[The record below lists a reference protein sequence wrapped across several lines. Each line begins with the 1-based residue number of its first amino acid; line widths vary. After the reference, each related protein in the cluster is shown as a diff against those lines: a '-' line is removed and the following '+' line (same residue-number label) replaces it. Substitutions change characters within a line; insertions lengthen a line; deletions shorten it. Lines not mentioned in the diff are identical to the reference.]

1 MRALVR
7 LQNRVDRGLKR
18 FVNGP
23 LDRGLRF
30 ATGRPSIVVA
40 SAIGLIVVS
49 IALVPAGL
57 IRISFFPEVGGD
69 VVTASLEMPVGT
81 PIDRTRAMAERIE
94 AAARR
99 AADSLEAER
108 PEGAERLIEAVYL
121 VAGSQPAGGGPTGGG
136 GGGSAAHLAGV
147 QVKLLEAEQRDL
159 ASRVFEDAW
168 RAALGPVPEVRA
180 LSFSSS
186 IVGAGAP
193 VQVELSHPE
202 TARLEQASEVVIA
215 ELEQL
220 QGVYE
225 IQTDADE
232 GLREVQLELLPAART
247 LQLTL
252 DDVAR
257 QVRAAFFGQEALRV
271 QRGREDVRVYVRLPE
286 EERDAIRDVEDYR
299 IRTPGGG
306 EVPLNR
312 IASVD
317 FGLSPTTINR
327 KQGQRVLTITAR
339 VDEQVV
345 SGPEVIGAL
354 QSGVLASLQASDP
367 RLATR
372 FGGEQQE
379 RTDSFGSL
387 GRGFILALFVIYALL
402 AIPFGSYVQPLIIMA
417 AIPFGIVG
425 ALAGHLLLGTPVGL
439 LSLFGI
445 IGLSGVVVNDSLV
458 MIDFINERRTQ
469 GVEPLEA
476 IVEGAKAR
484 FRPIMLTSVTTFL
497 GVAPLVFE
505 RSVQAQFLIP
515 MAASLGFGIIFATA
529 ILMLVVPAL
538 MALQAG
544 AESWLSRR
552 REARP
557 LVTVAGD

>member
-1 MRALVR
+1 VQ
-7 LQNRVDRGLKR
+7 LQNRVDAGLRR
-18 FVNGP
+18 FIEGP

-30 ATGRPSIVVA
+30 ATGAPSIVVA
-40 SAIGLIVVS
+40 AAMGLIVLS

-57 IRISFFPEVGGD
+57 LRISFFPEVGGD
-69 VVTASLEMPVGT
+69 VVTANLEMPVGT
-81 PIDRTRAMAERIE
+81 PIGRTRDMADRVAE
-94 AAARR
+94 AARI
-99 AADSLEAER
+99 AADSLERSR
-108 PEGAERLIEAVYL
+108 PDGSPALIEAVYQI
-121 VAGSQPAGGGPTGGG
+121 VGSQPAGGGPTGGG
-136 GGGSAAHLAGV
+136 GGGSASHLAGI
-147 QVKLLEAEQRDL
+147 QIKLLEAEERNL
-159 ASRVFEDAW
+159 ASRAFENAW
-168 RAALGPVPEVRA
+168 RDALGPVPEVRS
-180 LSFSSS
+180 LSFTSSV
-186 IVGAGAP
+186 VGAGAP

-202 TARLEQASEVVIA
+202 PQRLDALADQVIA
-215 ELEQL
+215 ELERF

-225 IQTDADE
+225 IRTDSDE
-232 GLREVQLELLPAART
+232 GLREVQLELLPSART

-286 EERDAIRDVEDYR
+286 GERDAISEVETYR

-312 IASVD
+312 VATVR
-317 FGLSPTTINR
+317 FGQSPTTIRR
-327 KQGQRVLTITAR
+327 KAGQRVLSITAR
-339 VDEQVV
+339 VDEQQI

-354 QSGVLASLQASDP
+354 ERDVLPAVRSGDA
-367 RLATR
+367 RLSYR

-387 GRGFILALFVIYALL
+387 GRGFLLALFVIYALL
-402 AIPFGSYVQPLIIMA
+402 AIPFRSYVQPLIIMA

-425 ALAGHLLLGTPVGL
+425 ALGGHLLLGIPVGL

-458 MIDFINERRTQ
+458 MIDFINERRAQ
-469 GVEPLEA
+469 GADPYEA

-484 FRPIMLTSVTTFL
+484 FRPIMLTSLTTFL

-515 MAASLGFGIIFATA
+515 MAASLGFGILFATG

-538 MALQAG
+538 MALQVGAEQWLARRRDPLGVTAG
-544 AESWLSRR
+544 AE
-552 REARP
+552 P
-557 LVTVAGD
+557 VTGD

>member
-417 AIPFGIVG
+417 A
-425 ALAGHLLLGTPVGL
+425 A
-439 LSLFGI
+439 
-445 IGLSGVVVNDSLV
+445 
-458 MIDFINERRTQ
+458 MIDR
-469 GVEPLEA
+469 
-476 IVEGAKAR
+476 K
-484 FRPIMLTSVTTFL
+484 SV
-497 GVAPLVFE
+497 V
-505 RSVQAQFLIP
+505 
-515 MAASLGFGIIFATA
+515 
-529 ILMLVVPAL
+529 
-538 MALQAG
+538 
-544 AESWLSRR
+544 
-552 REARP
+552 
-557 LVTVAGD
+557 